1 MEAVRVLLVRLENA
15 GGKRRISL
23 KEINHRINELLKQS
37 IKSDGV
43 INLFS
48 DAETEFSL
56 FDTKFLAEIA
66 KMKSKNLA
74 LELLRKLIL
83 EQVKMYKRTNVVKS
97 EKFSDI
103 IRQLMNKYLNGLL
116 TNEQVIE
123 ELLKLA
129 AQMTTAHKEGE
140 KYGLTPEEF
149 AFYDALTKPENIKD
163 FYENDRLIALTREL
177 TETLRRNKTI
187 DWQRRDS
194 ARAKMR
200 TIIKRLLKVYK
211 YPPEGM
217 EDAVQTVMQQCE
229 LWADHIDTSPYAYSR
244 LDEKGVEA
252 AETTSDS

>member
-1 MEAVRVLLVRLENA
+1 
-15 GGKRRISL
+15 
-23 KEINHRINELLKQS
+23 
-37 IKSDGV
+37 
-43 INLFS
+43 
-48 DAETEFSL
+48 
-56 FDTKFLAEIA
+56 
-66 KMKSKNLA
+66 
-74 LELLRKLIL
+74 
-83 EQVKMYKRTNVVKS
+83 MYKRTNVVKS

-116 TNEQVIE
+116 SNEQVIE
-123 ELLKLA
+123 ELLQLA

-229 LWADHIDTSPYAYSR
+229 LWADHIDTSPHAYSR